1 MVALGLQHQ
10 LTKHNNGI
18 RNLRPWTQLGTEPM
32 HFHMGMGQNPFLSI
46 LVASDGFFLGSNHR
60 GLNQPESGSKPQIYG
75 DFSIKIRMNIRLP
88 AMTWA
93 PLAARVT

>member
-1 MVALGLQHQ
+1 M
-10 LTKHNNGI
+10 
-18 RNLRPWTQLGTEPM
+18 
-32 HFHMGMGQNPFLSI
+32 
-46 LVASDGFFLGSNHR
+46 ASDGFFLGSNHR

-93 PLAARVT
+93 PLAANLTRSHVSPHCFDDFEVDAISGHHHCVKPPCGSGKQI